1 MAMRN
6 EKTERITRIITN
18 NKVPQVFDIM
28 ADHGTAVPRKGAGMG
43 KILRWTRMTLMAGTM
58 LSTILFGGNGLVQ
71 AAPPEL
77 KGKYEVLKDEHSTH
91 QPGKVKLIEFAD
103 FYCPHCHHFDG
114 EGLPILEKE
123 FGKKLETTM
132 VGFPVIRGKLPTPF
146 DMYEQAKLMGKGN
159 EMKKVLFRT
168 IHQDKVTGVLDR
180 SIREVLIKEV
190 GLDPKAFEEGMASG
204 KPAQLFEEGRKWGER
219 IKLQQTPTILLDGN
233 IKVEKIDPENLR
245 LVIQSILDADGKR

>member
-1 MAMRN
+1 
-6 EKTERITRIITN
+6 
-18 NKVPQVFDIM
+18 
-28 ADHGTAVPRKGAGMG
+28 MG
-43 KILRWTRMTLMAGTM
+43 KILRWTRMTLMAGSL
-58 LSTILFGGNGLVQ
+58 LSTILFGGNTPVQ

-132 VGFPVIRGKLPTPF
+132 IGFPVIRGKLPTPF

>member
-1 MAMRN
+1 
-6 EKTERITRIITN
+6 
-18 NKVPQVFDIM
+18 
-28 ADHGTAVPRKGAGMG
+28 MG
-43 KILRWTRMTLMAGTM
+43 KIARWTGITLIT
-58 LSTILFGGNGLVQ
+58 TILLSVVLVSGLGTVQ
-71 AAPPEL
+71 AAPVEL
-77 KGKYEVLKDEHSTH
+77 KGKYEILKDERSTH
-91 QPGKVKLIEFAD
+91 QPGKVKLVEFAD

-159 EMKKVLFRT
+159 EMKRVLFRT

-180 SIREVLIKEV
+180 SLREVLIKEV
-190 GLDPKAFEEGMASG
+190 GLDPKVFEEGMASG
-204 KPAQLFEEGRKWGER
+204 KPAQLFEEGKKWGER

-233 IKVEKIDPENLR
+233 IKVEKIDPDNLK
-245 LVIQSILDADGKR
+245 LVIQSILDADSKK

>member
-1 MAMRN
+1 MRRN
-6 EKTERITRIITN
+6 
-18 NKVPQVFDIM
+18 
-28 ADHGTAVPRKGAGMG
+28 AG
-43 KILRWTRMTLMAGTM
+43 RWTLMAGM
-58 LSTILFGGNGLVQ
+58 LI
-71 AAPPEL
+71 AAVLLPASDTLHASGPQF
-77 KGKYEVLKDEHSTH
+77 KGKYEILQDERSTH

-103 FYCPHCHHFDG
+103 FYCPHCHYFDG

-168 IHQDKVTGVLDR
+168 IHKDKVTGVLDR

-190 GLDPKAFEEGMASG
+190 GLDPKAFEEGLASG
-204 KPAQLFEEGRKWGER
+204 KPAQLFEDGKKWGER

-233 IKVEKIDPENLR
+233 IKVEKIDPENLK
-245 LVIQSILDADGKR
+245 LLIQSILDADAKK

>member
-1 MAMRN
+1 
-6 EKTERITRIITN
+6 
-18 NKVPQVFDIM
+18 
-28 ADHGTAVPRKGAGMG
+28 MG
-43 KILRWTRMTLMAGTM
+43 KILRWTRMTLMAGTL